1 MAKRI
6 SNIILFG
13 ETGNG
18 VSTLGNE
25 LLGFNAFKISNC
37 CRPATK
43 LTYGMQ
49 GKGEKS
55 SLFVIDTPGLQD
67 SYGSD
72 KKYTIQL
79 LEYVKD
85 HKILN
90 AVIVVFNYQQVRFPY
105 NIKTLLKLFFKT
117 FQMIDI

>member
-43 LTYGMQ
+43 LLTECKEKE
-49 GKGEKS
+49 KGVPC
-55 SLFVIDTPGLQD
+55 L
-67 SYGSD
+67 
-72 KKYTIQL
+72 
-79 LEYVKD
+79 
-85 HKILN
+85 
-90 AVIVVFNYQQVRFPY
+90 
-105 NIKTLLKLFFKT
+105 
-117 FQMIDI
+117 